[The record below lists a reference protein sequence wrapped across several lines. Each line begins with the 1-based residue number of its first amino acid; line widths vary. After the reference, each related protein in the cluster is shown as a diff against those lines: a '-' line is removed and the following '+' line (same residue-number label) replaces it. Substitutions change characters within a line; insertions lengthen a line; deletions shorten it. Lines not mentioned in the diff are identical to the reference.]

1 MRPDFQL
8 SGTSKETEF
17 EGAAC
22 HPVGNCGTLGATVR
36 SVNIAGQMVNGH
48 ALTTVNVRA
57 LVVCA
62 SPATRENASAISEKA
77 IFCLERVSFEVF
89 RTAKRESCGKFVL

>member
-1 MRPDFQL
+1 MQ
-8 SGTSKETEF
+8 
-17 EGAAC
+17 
-22 HPVGNCGTLGATVR
+22 R
-36 SVNIAGQMVNGH
+36 SLRHNRVAYQMVNGH

-62 SPATRENASAISEKA
+62 SLATRENASAISEKA